1 MILLKSIIIIFLGKL
16 NPRSSFI
23 YDLKVIGLE
32 FKTTSIQVQI
42 KFILYYLLIYF
53 FLFFHS
59 IKLNS
64 KKHSLSHIY
73 IPRTVVDDCEQG
85 RKIPTFPVKFDRK
98 S

>member
-23 YDLKVIGLE
+23 YNLKVIGLE

-42 KFILYYLLIYF
+42 NFKLYYFLIYF
-53 FLFFHS
+53 LLFFHS

-64 KKHSLSHIY
+64 KEYSLSHIH
-73 IPRTVVDDCEQG
+73 IPKQL
-85 RKIPTFPVKFDRK
+85 
-98 S
+98 